1 MPPAPTPSFPLWR
14 RALQRVVEVIPH
26 TQRLDLQVVEVD
38 DDGVTF
44 HQPWQSNLCGD
55 IQRELVHSGVL
66 SMLLDTASGAALLP
80 ALPTPEIC
88 PTLDLHVSHRRP
100 ATAGQGLWVRARAVE
115 VTQSLVFTEAEV
127 WQQPGVV
134 IARATGHFMR
144 LGERNTP
151 PDFAMALFEG
161 LEDGAS
167 DETASAAAVS
177 PSAVPASQE
186 GKLVPELPLEF
197 RVLDSLTLD
206 SLNRGRESGD
216 ISAWLEWIPYAQYI
230 GVRAAGSEEPGQ
242 FVLEPRRRNIGNFML
257 PALHGGVV
265 AAFMETAA
273 ALSALQAGR
282 EPRLPRLVDVTL
294 DYLRSAEVKPTH
306 AQCWIEREGR
316 RMAHVRV
323 KAWQDDDRL
332 PVASARVNF
341 LLGDL

>member
-1 MPPAPTPSFPLWR
+1 MPPASTPSFPLWR

-26 TQRLDLQVVEVD
+26 TQRLGLQVVEVD
-38 DDGVTF
+38 GDGVTF
-44 HQPWQSNLCGD
+44 HQPWQPELCGD
-55 IQRELVHSGVL
+55 LQRELVHSGVL

-100 ATAGQGLWVRARAVE
+100 ATTGQGLWVHARAVE

-161 LEDGAS
+161 LEVGAS
-167 DETASAAAVS
+167 DETASATETS
-177 PSAVPASQE
+177 PAAVPASGE
-186 GKLVPELPLEF
+186 GSLVPELPLES
-197 RVLDSLTLD
+197 RVLDSLKQ
-206 SLNRGRESGD
+206 GRASGD
-216 ISAWLEWIPYAQYI
+216 ISAWLEWIPYARYI
-230 GVRAAGSEEPGQ
+230 GVRVAGSEEPGH

-316 RMAHVRV
+316 RMAHVKV
-323 KAWQDDDRL
+323 KAWQDDDQL